1 VQRDY
6 QELLAEIK
14 EITTADGFVSSCLE
28 IKESLYFYELDLMLA
43 AYTASL
49 ELLAAAAL
57 LHATLKSRADLL
69 KARAAVEHYVE
80 NLLADLNKFRFPL
93 DVQYVVDRFLQ
104 GPAPRIRWRLAVY
117 GEMMQAYAALEAA
130 PSEGLDELLRRAH
143 RLLRGREAE
152 LGPKLT
158 AVLGQVGA
166 RMLRGA
172 RLRPIW
178 LQVSHPRIQI
188 ALSGLQTLMN
198 NLRVTPY
205 FNYPLE
211 DLATER
217 QKRRKVK
224 GNVVADLGVFR
235 NFRQGGS
242 GYTELNIPLERD
254 EYDNFLEGFSTG
266 FQYLDV
272 EPDEVVVDLITMI
285 LEARLVHGGVDSRF
299 LLRLLVYCNRW
310 KLSQV
315 SDTILELL
323 EELDWDDPLF
333 YESWSLLKSFAGKAL
348 PAMRRFVRKHRD
360 SPLLPYLA
368 LFLSSGPPSKR
379 RWSLLKEI
387 FEHYPE
393 ENEDKV
399 HIALS
404 IARYGGE
411 DAVAFLEQVLTSA
424 KSSNGAYRRELEKAL
439 AAAKQEA
446 GH

>member
-1 VQRDY
+1 MQRDY

-28 IKESLYFYELDLMLA
+28 IKESLFFYELDLMLA

-49 ELLAAAAL
+49 ELLTVVALLNAAL
-57 LHATLKSRADLL
+57 KSKRDLR
-69 KARAAVEHYVE
+69 KARAEVELDVDT
-80 NLLADLNKFRFPL
+80 LLEELGKYQFPL
-93 DVQYVVDRFLQ
+93 DIQYVVDRFLH
-104 GPAPRIRWRLAVY
+104 GPAPRIRWRLGIY
-117 GEMMQAYAALEAA
+117 LEMVRAYALLGEEAPADLDAL
-130 PSEGLDELLRRAH
+130 LCQAH
-143 RLLRGREAE
+143 QLLRGPEAE
-152 LGPKLT
+152 NRPRLVE
-158 AVLGQVGA
+158 VLAQVGA
-166 RMLRGA
+166 HMLRGV
-172 RLRPIW
+172 RLRPVW
-178 LQVSHPRIQI
+178 LQISHPRVQVV
-188 ALSGLQTLMN
+188 LSGLQTLVS

-205 FNYPLE
+205 FNYPLA

-242 GYTELNIPLERD
+242 GFTELNIPFERD
-254 EYDNFLEGFSTG
+254 EYDTFLEGFYTG

-272 EPDEVVVDLITMI
+272 EPDRTATDLIKAV
-285 LEARLVHGGVDSRF
+285 LEARLVHPGIDGRF

-315 SDTILELL
+315 SDVILELL
-323 EELDWDDPLF
+323 AELDWDDPLF
-333 YESWSLLKSFAGKAL
+333 YESWVLLKSFAGKAL
-348 PAMRRFVRKHRD
+348 PAMRRFVRAHPD

-387 FEHYPE
+387 FEHYPD
-393 ENEDKV
+393 ENEDKA

-411 DAVAFLEQVLTSA
+411 DAVACLEQALTSA
-424 KSSNGAYRRELEKAL
+424 KRNGPYRRELEKAL
-439 AAAKQEA
+439 EAAKQEA
-446 GH
+446 RS

>member
-1 VQRDY
+1 MQRDY
-6 QELLAEIK
+6 HELLAEIK
-14 EITTADGFVSSCLE
+14 EITTADGFVTSCLE
-28 IKESLYFYELDLMLA
+28 IKESLFFYELDLLLA

-57 LHATLKSRADLL
+57 LKATLKSKRDLA
-69 KARAAVEHYVE
+69 KAQAEVELYVHT
-80 NLLADLNKFRFPL
+80 LLEELAKYQFPL
-93 DVQYVVDRFLQ
+93 DIQYVVDRFLH
-104 GPAPRIRWRLAVY
+104 GPAPRIRWRLSVY
-117 GEMMQAYAALEAA
+117 VEMMRAYAALGDGEFQDLD
-130 PSEGLDELLRRAH
+130 GLVREAH
-143 RLLRGREAE
+143 RVLRGSEAYGE
-152 LGPKLT
+152 GKLVE
-158 AVLGQVGA
+158 VLGQIGA

-178 LQVSHPRIQI
+178 MQVSHPRIQVV
-188 ALSGLQTLMN
+188 LSGLQTLMN

-205 FNYPLE
+205 CNYPLE

-217 QKRRKVK
+217 QKRRKIK

-242 GYTELNIPLERD
+242 GYTELNIPFDRD
-254 EYDNFLEGFSTG
+254 EYDSFLEGFFSG

-272 EPDEVVVDLITMI
+272 EPDQKVVELITVI
-285 LEARLVHGGVDSRF
+285 LEARLVHPGIDGRF

-310 KLSQV
+310 QLSQV
-315 SDTILELL
+315 SDAILELL
-323 EELDWDDPLF
+323 AELDWDDPLF
-333 YESWSLLKSFAGKAL
+333 YESWALLKSFSGKAL
-348 PAMRRFVRKHRD
+348 PAMRRFARAHRD

-393 ENEDKV
+393 ENEDKA

-411 DAVAFLEQVLTSA
+411 DAVACLEQALTSA
-424 KSSNGAYRRELEKAL
+424 KRNGSYRRELEKAL
-439 AAAKQEA
+439 EAARQQT
-446 GH
+446 GN